1 MRYTKRLGSRSSQC
15 VPRLQ
20 GRADNMV
27 EKAWKTDVLYGSSPS
42 LRLEFELDNK
52 GLRAVVDKRRIPRN
66 ILENKSPRSRNPAHG
81 CLGYRSL
88 ARSARMAH
96 DRSGHTPETA
106 GFASRTTGDL
116 PRVSALPD
124 VLLPGQRASLAVPP

>member
-1 MRYTKRLGSRSSQC
+1 MRPKH
-15 VPRLQ
+15 
-20 GRADNMV
+20 
-27 EKAWKTDVLYGSSPS
+27 VLKHFTQMMQAKYMKNDKNYGSSPS
-42 LRLEFELDNK
+42 LRLKFELDNK

-106 GFASRTTGDL
+106 GCASRTTGDL
-116 PRVSALPD
+116 HRVSALPD
-124 VLLPGQRASLAVPP
+124 VLLPGKRASLAVPPRLPHPG

>member
-1 MRYTKRLGSRSSQC
+1 MLTYIYQALQTFRKVFSR
-15 VPRLQ
+15 
-20 GRADNMV
+20 
-27 EKAWKTDVLYGSSPS
+27 GSSPS

-52 GLRAVVDKRRIPRN
+52 GRRAVVDKRRIPRN
-66 ILENKSPRSRNPAHG
+66 ILEHKSPRRRNPAHG
-81 CLGYRSL
+81 CLGYRSR
-88 ARSARMAH
+88 ARSASIAH

-106 GFASRTTGDL
+106 GCASRTTGDL

>member
-1 MRYTKRLGSRSSQC
+1 
-15 VPRLQ
+15 
-20 GRADNMV
+20 
-27 EKAWKTDVLYGSSPS
+27 GSSP
-42 LRLEFELDNK
+42 RWRTQFELENK

-66 ILENKSPRSRNPAHG
+66 ILENKSPRRRNPSHG
-81 CLGYRSL
+81 CLWYRSL
-88 ARSARMAH
+88 ARSARMAR
-96 DRSGHTPETA
+96 DRSGHTPKAA